1 MESNNGTGF
10 GQLKCHVFKDY
21 NAVFDEK
28 GSSCGVIRKVQWIK
42 GDGEP
47 DESKAKLEIRKI
59 YTSADGEKNGK
70 AYTFGTEEGP
80 HELVTSMID
89 CGFGHTKDIIEHI
102 KDRDDF
108 ISAVNSISD
117 EDANVSDADGE
128 VFDMRDLL
136 LNDIGDDIEDE
147 TA

>member
-1 MESNNGTGF
+1 MEDNKVTGF
-10 GQLKCHVFKDY
+10 AQLRCHVFKDY

-28 GSSCGVIRKVQWIK
+28 GASCGVIRKVQWLK
-42 GDGEP
+42 DDAEP
-47 DESKAKLEIRKI
+47 DESKAKIEIRKI

-89 CGFGHTKDIIEHI
+89 CGFGHTSDIIEHV

-108 ISAVNSISD
+108 VESVKSISNS
-117 EDANVSDADGE
+117 DANVTDEDGE

-136 LNDIGDDIEDE
+136 LNELGEADE
-147 TA
+147 A